1 MANTLLLK
9 TYKSGT
15 SYTANT
21 DASIYTVPA
30 LKTTIII
37 GFMISN
43 LTTNTI
49 VVGVKITDAD
59 GDTQN
64 STSHTI
70 SFMKDISIPSGSSL
84 EIMGGNKMILNT
96 SDVLKVTADTANS
109 FDITLSI
116 VEQDV

>member
-9 TYKSGT
+9 TYDGGND
-15 SYTANT
+15 YANANT
-21 DASIYTVPA
+21 DASVYTVPSA
-30 LKTTIII
+30 KTTIVI

-49 VVGVKITDAD
+49 VVGVKITDNDASQ
-59 GDTQN
+59 TVN
-64 STSHTI
+64 
-70 SFMKDISIPSGSSL
+70 FMKNISVPSGSSL

-96 SDVLKVTADTANS
+96 SDILKVTADTANS
-109 FDITLSI
+109 FDVTLSI

>member
-9 TYKSGT
+9 TYDGGAN
-15 SYTANT
+15 YATANT
-21 DASIYTVPA
+21 DASVYTVPSA
-30 LKTTIII
+30 KTTIVI

-49 VVGVKITDAD
+49 IVGVKITDNEASQ
-59 GDTQN
+59 TVN
-64 STSHTI
+64 
-70 SFMKDISIPSGSSL
+70 FMKNISVPSGSSL

-96 SDVLKVTADTANS
+96 SDILKVTADTANS
-109 FDITLSI
+109 YDVTLSI

>member
-9 TYKSGT
+9 TYDGGND
-15 SYTANT
+15 YATANT
-21 DASIYTVPA
+21 DASVYTVPSA
-30 LKTTIII
+30 KTTIII

-43 LTTNTI
+43 LTTNTV
-49 VVGVKITDAD
+49 VVGVKITDSDASQ
-59 GDTQN
+59 TVN
-64 STSHTI
+64 
-70 SFMKDISIPSGSSL
+70 FMKNISVPSGSSL

-109 FDITLSI
+109 FDVTLSI

>member
-9 TYKSGT
+9 TYDGGND
-15 SYTANT
+15 YATANT
-21 DASIYTVPA
+21 DASVYTVPSA
-30 LKTTIII
+30 KTTIII

-49 VVGVKITDAD
+49 VVGVKITDSDA
-59 GDTQN
+59 G
-64 STSHTI
+64 HTVN
-70 SFMKDISIPSGSSL
+70 FMKNISVPSGSSL

-96 SDVLKVTADTANS
+96 SDILKVTADTANS
-109 FDITLSI
+109 FDVTLSI

>member
-9 TYKSGT
+9 TYDGGSD
-15 SYTANT
+15 YATANT
-21 DASIYTVPA
+21 DASVYTVPSA
-30 LKTTIII
+30 KTTIVI

-49 VVGVKITDAD
+49 VVGVKITDNDA
-59 GDTQN
+59 GQTVN
-64 STSHTI
+64 
-70 SFMKDISIPSGSSL
+70 FMKNISVPSGSSL

-96 SDVLKVTADTANS
+96 ADDLQVTADTANS
-109 FDITLSI
+109 FDVTLSI